1 MIRVWCGRDSGVV
14 RAWNKWIGD
23 FSEAVIRFWCGCDV
37 AVIRLWFRLQY
48 GCASAATQAWNKWI
62 GDFSEVVIRLWLC
75 YGGGADAAV
84 IRVWCGCDSVVIR
97 AWNKWIGDFAEAVIR
112 FWYMAIIWLWFG
124 CAETSGPAIL
134 SFCNKWID
142 EFSKFETNGFAI
154 SQSLKQTSGSTI
166 SQRLWFGCRV
176 PVMAMIRLWYGC
188 GPAVFHVAVFG
199 CDSAAVRLWF
209 RCGPSL
215 KQVDRLFLRGSESS
229 VLRLW

>member
-1 MIRVWCGRDSGVV
+1 MRLWYGCGS
-14 RAWNKWIGD
+14 
-23 FSEAVIRFWCGCDV
+23 AVIPAVIWLCFGCDPSLKQV
-37 AVIRLWFRLQY
+37 DRRFLRGCDSAV
-48 GCASAATQAWNKWI
+48 
-62 GDFSEVVIRLWLC
+62 LWLC

-97 AWNKWIGDFAEAVIR
+97 AWNKWIGDFAEAVSR

-142 EFSKFETNGFAI
+142 EFSKFETSGFAI

-229 VLRLW
+229 VLWLW